1 MVVSYRATARLR
13 TTARP
18 RKFPAISKALPRRN
32 HMWLSLFKS
41 YGSPIELRLV
51 QELRLKDP
59 MRSLLELRLQP
70 RKFRLSAKVLLRPNR
85 KRLSFIELRLVQELR
100 LEDPMRSL
108 LRSTAPTWR
117 AFRLAAKE
125 LPRRNHMWLSLLKL
139 RLSF

>member
-1 MVVSYRATARLR
+1 MHFQIKCNLGLQPDPESFRL
-13 TTARP
+13 AA
-18 RKFPAISKALPRRN
+18 KELPRRN

-85 KRLSFIELRLVQELR
+85 KRLSLIELRLAQELR
-100 LEDPMRSL
+100 LEDPIRSL
-108 LRSTAPTWR
+108 LELQLYPGK
-117 AFRLAAKE
+117 FRLAAKE
-125 LPRRNHMWLSLLKL
+125 LLRRNHMWLSLLKL
-139 RLSF
+139 TA